1 MIRYSERRILM
12 NKYLLD
18 IMIQV
23 ISGLIL
29 YLIIKFVF

>member
-1 MIRYSERRILM
+1 M

-18 IMIQV
+18 MIVQ
-23 ISGLIL
+23 ISSGLIV

>member
-1 MIRYSERRILM
+1 M

-18 IMIQV
+18 MIVQ
-23 ISGLIL
+23 IGSGLIL

>member
-1 MIRYSERRILM
+1 M

-18 IMIQV
+18 MIIQ
-23 ISGLIL
+23 IGSGLIL